1 MQHLMKV
8 FLHEISQIKY
18 QLLKLCAFIHF
29 IQKIDTQGLC
39 APGTEVDMGWG
50 WDTPESKE
58 NKVPSLKVS
67 TCQGVGR
74 TEWQQIK
81 LCDIMARDWGAA

>member
-1 MQHLMKV
+1 
-8 FLHEISQIKY
+8 
-18 QLLKLCAFIHF
+18 
-29 IQKIDTQGLC
+29 
-39 APGTEVDMGWG
+39 MGWG